1 MKVRAESIVL
11 LSLVLLPSAA
21 QAHLNSTGMGP
32 IYDGVIHLL
41 TSPEDLLSVLALAL
55 WAGLR
60 GASHGRWAMFVIP
73 SAWLASALAGS
84 ALPAESASAVVS
96 SLSLMLLGA
105 LLAFDAKLGLL
116 AWAAL
121 AACVGLYHGW
131 LNGTGLGWSF
141 SSAVSL
147 AGLVS
152 AVFALVALAAALVVR
167 LRADWARIAARVAGS
182 WIAATGVLWLGWAV
196 RGGVR

>member
-1 MKVRAESIVL
+1 VKARVG
-11 LSLVLLPSAA
+11 SLALWSFVLLPSAA
-21 QAHLNSTGMGP
+21 EAHLNSTGMGP
-32 IYDGVIHLL
+32 IYDGVMHFL

-60 GASHGRWAMFVIP
+60 GASHGRGALLVIP

-84 ALPAESASAVVS
+84 ALPAESAPAVVS
-96 SLSLMLLGA
+96 SLGLMLLGV
-105 LLAFDAKLGLL
+105 LLAFDAKLGLR

-131 LNGTGLGWSF
+131 LNGTGLGWSL
-141 SSAVSL
+141 SAAAAL
-147 AGLVS
+147 AGVVS
-152 AVFALVALAAALVVR
+152 AVFALVALAAALVIR

-182 WIAATGVLWLGWAV
+182 WIAATGLLWLGWAA
-196 RGGVR
+196 RSTG